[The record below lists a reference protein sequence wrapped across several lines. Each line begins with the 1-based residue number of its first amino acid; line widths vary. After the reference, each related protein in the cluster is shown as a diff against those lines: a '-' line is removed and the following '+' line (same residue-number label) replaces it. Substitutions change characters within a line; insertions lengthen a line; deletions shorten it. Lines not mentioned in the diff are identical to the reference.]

1 MQRGSTPYIHIHSR
15 HIYRTLYLKWL
26 LKQNKQRNQFD
37 LRAGGRKEGEKKTL
51 QITVSIDFRYLFCEL
66 PGVWSSPPRER
77 EGEKV
82 RKMRG
87 GGGVKKS
94 SGSEITGWLFT
105 TQPCVKLIRQC
116 VMPLIK
122 SMAQATP
129 NWYLPSK
136 LTESMANFSF
146 TYKNKWRRGNY
157 PQNGPNCS
165 LSSNRYFAGK

>member
-1 MQRGSTPYIHIHSR
+1 MPD
-15 HIYRTLYLKWL
+15 
-26 LKQNKQRNQFD
+26 N
-37 LRAGGRKEGEKKTL
+37 LRAGEIYSFRNCSHAKRLDALYSYSFSTHLPNTLPKMIIKAKQAKESIWLESGGKKRGRKKTL

-136 LTESMANFSF
+136 LT
-146 TYKNKWRRGNY
+146 
-157 PQNGPNCS
+157 
-165 LSSNRYFAGK
+165 